1 MCVYRVRKMKF
12 TFETDKTHTYIHAH
26 FEDADNII
34 GKREEG
40 AGTEVTIKEKTE
52 I

>member
-1 MCVYRVRKMKF
+1 MKF
-12 TFETDKTHTYIHAH
+12 TFETDKTHTYINAH